1 MIPSVNITELDGA
14 IGTLPSGT
22 PAMAIVGVCDSG
34 PLNTPAAFARIKD
47 IVSTFG
53 GGPAVEAAAHYIQ
66 LYNRPVIMVRT
77 GNTVVGTYGSVTNG
91 ITGTSVPTT
100 AAGPPNDDYEFV
112 VNFPTGGTIGVAGIT
127 FTYSLDGGRTPS
139 PVQSL
144 GTANFFV
151 FPNSGGSRVNFAAG
165 TINAGDT
172 VSFRGNAPLW
182 NGSEIGAALGAL
194 AVSTL
199 TWDLVQIVGAIDGTG
214 FDAIATA
221 MAAMPTKAWMG
232 GVRMPNSGESE
243 ATYLSSLTGIF
254 DAKSNTFGM
263 LCAGA
268 AQTVSGVSFRQ
279 YRRQSSVSIC
289 ARQGSVSEEID
300 IAAPILGS
308 LAGVNIR
315 DTNGNPVE
323 HDETVNPGLDDAR
336 FAVLRTLEGYEGVF
350 VNNPNLFSPVGSDF
364 QYMQHRRVMNIAKIA
379 LQIYFRKRL
388 SQPIQVNASTGF
400 ILESEALEIE
410 AGARSIMRSVLRAK
424 PKASAV
430 DFTLSRT
437 DNLLSTKTLT
447 GQARVTPLAYPKTI
461 NLDLGFHNPAL
472 NVVTS

>member
-1 MIPSVNITELDGA
+1 MIPSVNINELDGA

-22 PAMAIVGVCDSG
+22 PAMAIVGVCDGG

-47 IVSTFG
+47 ILATFTA
-53 GGPAVEAAAHYIQ
+53 GPAVEAAAHYIQ
-66 LYNRPVIMVRT
+66 LYGRPVIMVRS
-77 GNTVVGTYGSVTNG
+77 GNSVAGTFGTVTNG

-100 AAGPPNDDYEFV
+100 AAGPPNDDYEFTI
-112 VNFPTGGTIGVAGIT
+112 NFITGGTIGVAGIT

-139 PVQSL
+139 VTQAL

-165 TINAGDT
+165 TINAGDSL
-172 VSFRGNAPLW
+172 SFRGNAPLW
-182 NGSEIGAALGAL
+182 NSTEIGTALGAL
-194 AVSTL
+194 ASSAL

-232 GVRMPNSGESE
+232 GARMPNSGESE
-243 ATYLSSLTGIF
+243 ATYLSALTGIF
-254 DAKSNTFGM
+254 GAKSNTFGM

-268 AQTVSGVSFRQ
+268 AQTVSGISFRQ
-279 YRRQSSVSIC
+279 YRRQSAVSIC

-300 IAAPILGS
+300 IASPILGS

-336 FAVLRTLEGYEGVF
+336 FTVLRTIAGFQGTF
-350 VNNPNLFSPVGSDF
+350 VNNPNLFSATGSDF
-364 QYMQHRRVMNIAKIA
+364 QFMQHRRVMNIAKIA
-379 LQIYFRKRL
+379 LQGYFLKRL
-388 SQPIQVNASTGF
+388 SQPIQVNATTGF

-410 AGARSIMRSVLRAK
+410 AGARSVLRSVLRAK

-437 DNLLSTKTLT
+437 DNLLSTKTLN
-447 GQARVTPLAYPKTI
+447 GQARITPLAYPKTI

-472 NVVTS
+472 NVVTA